1 MPHTAL
7 ILHTFK
13 ATERSSTATL
23 QHTNKFT
30 SKILQNPLRNP
41 LQILYTGIAWLW
53 GCCNLAELNRVSR
66 TGLLT
71 VDNEGIKGGTLT
83 ENTTFRY
90 NWVPRHG

>member
-1 MPHTAL
+1 MFACPTPRL
-7 ILHTFK
+7 SYTPL
-13 ATERSSTATL
+13 RQLNGPVL
-23 QHTNKFT
+23 QHCNTRTNSPPK
-30 SKILQNPLRNP
+30 PLRNP

-90 NWVPRHG
+90 NWVPRRA